1 MSGLF
6 LTLVS
11 CSLLLASVETEISWN
26 ANAEPDLA
34 GYRVHVGT
42 ASGNYSQIYDVGKY
56 TGYSLTLDEPGVT
69 YFFAVTA
76 YDTAGNESS
85 YSEEVTAIFGTEKD
99 DDPIDDPT
107 VDPTAYDTRV
117 YNFPNPF
124 IAGEQETHLRF
135 MLEKSGP
142 VTIEIFNVNNELVR
156 TVENEAEL
164 DAGLHTEIVWNGR
177 ADTGDKVPQGVY
189 FGRILTSNS
198 IRIIKIAVVR

>member
-99 DDPIDDPT
+99 DVTNYTNRSPYPILHLLREESLSKAIDSHPDPEGIPEKNIELME
-107 VDPTAYDTRV
+107 RL
-117 YNFPNPF
+117 
-124 IAGEQETHLRF
+124 G
-135 MLEKSGP
+135 LEKVKDLQKSGL
-142 VTIEIFNVNNELVR
+142 IDE
-156 TVENEAEL
+156 
-164 DAGLHTEIVWNGR
+164 
-177 ADTGDKVPQGVY
+177 
-189 FGRILTSNS
+189 S
-198 IRIIKIAVVR
+198 